1 MSAPALANIA
11 SALPALAAKQPQAVA
26 LQVPVGG
33 AGAHVRYQ
41 AMTYAELDARS
52 DAIARGLT
60 TIGIGRGV
68 RAALMVKPSAEFFA
82 LVFGLFKAGAVPV
95 MVDPG
100 IGLKHLKTCLGEARP
115 EAFIGIPAAHMAR
128 LVLGW
133 TRETVKTLVTVGP
146 RLFWGGHTLKALE
159 RRGTGGG
166 PFVAPTT
173 GNDLAAILFTSGSTG
188 VPKGVE
194 YQHRHFLAQVDLIRD
209 TYGMT
214 PGEVDLPTFPL
225 FALFDPALGMTTII
239 PKMDFTRPA
248 KVDPVHLL
256 EIAER
261 FKATNMFGSP
271 AVLDTVGR
279 HIARTGGPRLSHLR
293 RVISA
298 GAPVSGPVMTRFLAG
313 LPEGARIHT
322 PYGATENLPV
332 TSIDS
337 DEILGETW
345 ARSEAGDGVC
355 VGRPV
360 PPNDV
365 RIIRL
370 TDDALPEWTD
380 DLVVPAGARGEITV
394 QGPTTTEAYFG
405 RPESTASAK
414 IRMPDGQ
421 IRHRMGDVGWIDE
434 QGRLWF
440 CGRTSH
446 RVHPASGPLD
456 PVPCEQPFNTHPA
469 VRRCALVGVGPVG
482 SQRPVICIERES
494 EGPQLSFD
502 ALCAELRVIAMDHA
516 HTAGIETFLDHGPLP
531 VDIRHNAKIN
541 RPLLAQWATTQLKV
555 NP

>member
-1 MSAPALANIA
+1 MSTPTPANIA
-11 SALPALAAKQPQAVA
+11 SALPALAARQPQAVA

-41 AMTYAELDARS
+41 AVTYAELDARS

-60 TIGIGRGV
+60 AIGIGPGV

-115 EAFIGIPAAHMAR
+115 TAFIGIPAAHLAR
-128 LVLGW
+128 QVLGW
-133 TRETVKTLVTVGP
+133 ARETVKILVTVGP
-146 RLFWGGHTLKALE
+146 RLTWGGHTLKAVAQ
-159 RRGTGGG
+159 RGAAGG
-166 PFVAPTT
+166 PFLAATT
-173 GNDLAAILFTSGSTG
+173 GHDLAAILFTSGSTG

-209 TYGMT
+209 TYGIT

-225 FALFDPALGMTTII
+225 FALFDPALGMTTVI

-248 KVDPVHLL
+248 KIDPVHLL

-261 FKATNMFGSP
+261 FSATNMFGSP
-271 AVLDTVGR
+271 AVLDTLGR
-279 HIARTGGPRLSHLR
+279 HLARTGGPRLRHLR

-298 GAPVSGPVMTRFLAG
+298 GAPVTGPVMARCLAG

-332 TSIDS
+332 TTIDS
-337 DEILGETW
+337 AEILGETW

-365 RIIRL
+365 RIIRI
-370 TDDALPEWTD
+370 TDDPLPHWTD
-380 DLVVPAGARGEITV
+380 DLALPTGARGEITV

-405 RPESTASAK
+405 RPESTAAAK

-421 IRHRMGDVGWIDE
+421 IRHRMGDVGWLDA

-440 CGRTSH
+440 CGRVGH
-446 RVHPASGPLD
+446 RVYPASGPLD

-482 SQRPVICIERES
+482 SQRPVICIEREP
-494 EGPQLSFD
+494 EGPQP
-502 ALCAELRVIAMDHA
+502 ALEALAAELRALALA
-516 HTAGIETFLDHGPLP
+516 HPHTQEIETFLDHGPLP

-541 RPLLAQWATTQLKV
+541 RPLLARWAAAQLKV
-555 NP
+555 AP